1 MLHSL
6 FLPARIFDLKKEH
19 IKSFI
24 LILLILNSVQ
34 MTVQLWFESNL
45 WPGGYDFLN
54 SFSISKII
62 PFFGDNGDL
71 TEEKMY
77 LNATK
82 PRRVIVNGGGA
93 REVYV
98 IDSEDYNNAVEIVQ
112 EVVAT
117 MKSQSVNVQKISY
130 EQWKNLFKGKSLYVD
145 YGYDFDS
152 TNLNVLFDAKSSQGK
167 FEQFVGSGGFIL
179 TPDVVTNTCTI
190 CFLDSDSGDV
200 YEHKFTC
207 DGKKLLSFVEEQ
219 TYGKHQNDTFAFE
232 INLDTTSEQGEE
244 VERMVGL
251 SPLALLNISPQ
262 PVSGTQ
268 IKTQGIF
275 KNADELE
282 RFSES
287 TLPIFGYSPSSLRKT
302 VQNNGTIVYVE
313 NNATIK
319 YHFDGTVE
327 YNAVSKEKGM
337 KKSNTTPDCNQ
348 AVNDVLKVIKELWSK
363 AELDNDFL
371 NLHLDSPL
379 IDNKNNKYTVKFN
392 NIFNGVVV
400 NYQNGGNNV
409 VSAEV
414 EDGYIT
420 KFVIHFTNISDT
432 GSESQIMPV
441 LSAIDKLYAD
451 HGTSKMII
459 DDVYTCYDI
468 KQNSG
473 IDVGWAF
480 KVRGTNEILV
490 VMNDDSM

>member
-1 MLHSL
+1 
-6 FLPARIFDLKKEH
+6 
-19 IKSFI
+19 
-24 LILLILNSVQ
+24 
-34 MTVQLWFESNL
+34 
-45 WPGGYDFLN
+45 
-54 SFSISKII
+54 
-62 PFFGDNGDL
+62 
-71 TEEKMY
+71 
-77 LNATK
+77 
-82 PRRVIVNGGGA
+82 
-93 REVYV
+93 
-98 IDSEDYNNAVEIVQ
+98 
-112 EVVAT
+112 
-117 MKSQSVNVQKISY
+117 
-130 EQWKNLFKGKSLYVD
+130 
-145 YGYDFDS
+145 
-152 TNLNVLFDAKSSQGK
+152 
-167 FEQFVGSGGFIL
+167 
-179 TPDVVTNTCTI
+179 
-190 CFLDSDSGDV
+190 
-200 YEHKFTC
+200 
-207 DGKKLLSFVEEQ
+207 
-219 TYGKHQNDTFAFE
+219 
-232 INLDTTSEQGEE
+232 
-244 VERMVGL
+244 
-251 SPLALLNISPQ
+251 
-262 PVSGTQ
+262 
-268 IKTQGIF
+268 
-275 KNADELE
+275 
-282 RFSES
+282 
-287 TLPIFGYSPSSLRKT
+287 
-302 VQNNGTIVYVE
+302 
-313 NNATIK
+313 
-319 YHFDGTVE
+319 
-327 YNAVSKEKGM
+327 M

-468 KQNSG
+468 KQNNG

>member
-1 MLHSL
+1 M
-6 FLPARIFDLKKEH
+6 
-19 IKSFI
+19 
-24 LILLILNSVQ
+24 
-34 MTVQLWFESNL
+34 
-45 WPGGYDFLN
+45 N
-54 SFSISKII
+54 SFSISEII
-62 PFFGDNGDL
+62 PFLGDNGDL

-82 PRRVIVNGGGA
+82 PRRIIVNGGGA

-98 IDSEDYNNAVEIVQ
+98 IDTEDYNNGMEFVTEIIN
-112 EVVAT
+112 T
-117 MKSQSVNVQKISY
+117 MKSGNVNVQKISY
-130 EQWKNLFKGKSLYVD
+130 EQWKNLFKGKSLYID

-152 TNLNVLFDAKSSQGK
+152 ANLNVLFDTKSSQGK
-167 FEQFVGSGGFIL
+167 FEQFSRSGGFII

-190 CFLDSDSGDV
+190 CFLDSESETV

-207 DGKKLLSFVEEQ
+207 DGKKLLTFIEEQ

-232 INLDTTSEQGEE
+232 INLDISSEQGEK
-244 VERMVGL
+244 VERKVGL
-251 SPLALLNISPQ
+251 SPLSLLNISPQ
-262 PVSGTQ
+262 PLAGTQ

-275 KNADELE
+275 KNPAELE
-282 RFSES
+282 KFSEI
-287 TLPIFGYSPSSLRKT
+287 TLPVFGYSPSSLRKT

-337 KKSNTTPDCNQ
+337 KKSNTTTDCNQ
-348 AVNDVLKVIKELWSK
+348 AVNDVLKVIKELWTKS
-363 AELDNDFL
+363 ELESDFL
-371 NLHLDSPL
+371 NLHMDSPL

-392 NIFNGVVV
+392 NIFNGAVV

-420 KFVIHFTNISDT
+420 KFVMHFTNISETDA
-432 GSESQIMPV
+432 ESQIMPV

-451 HGTSKMII
+451 HGTNKMII

-468 KQNSG
+468 KQNNG

>member
-1 MLHSL
+1 M
-6 FLPARIFDLKKEH
+6 
-19 IKSFI
+19 
-24 LILLILNSVQ
+24 
-34 MTVQLWFESNL
+34 
-45 WPGGYDFLN
+45 N
-54 SFSISKII
+54 SFSISEII
-62 PFFGDNGDL
+62 PFLGDNGDL

-82 PRRVIVNGGGA
+82 PRRIIVNGGGA

-98 IDSEDYNNAVEIVQ
+98 IDTEDYNNGMEFVTEIIN
-112 EVVAT
+112 T
-117 MKSQSVNVQKISY
+117 MKSGNVNVQKISY
-130 EQWKNLFKGKSLYVD
+130 EQWKNLFKGKSLYID

-152 TNLNVLFDAKSSQGK
+152 ANLNVLFDTKSSQGK
-167 FEQFVGSGGFIL
+167 FEQFSRSGGFII

-190 CFLDSDSGDV
+190 CFLDSESETV

-207 DGKKLLSFVEEQ
+207 DGKKLLTFIEEQ

-232 INLDTTSEQGEE
+232 INLDISAEQGEK
-244 VERMVGL
+244 VERKVGL
-251 SPLALLNISPQ
+251 SPLSLLNISPQ
-262 PVSGTQ
+262 PLAGTQ

-275 KNADELE
+275 KNPAELE
-282 RFSES
+282 KFSEI
-287 TLPIFGYSPSSLRKT
+287 TLPVFGYSPSSLRKT

-337 KKSNTTPDCNQ
+337 KKSNTTTDCNQ
-348 AVNDVLKVIKELWSK
+348 AVNDVLKVIKELWTKS
-363 AELDNDFL
+363 ELESDFL
-371 NLHLDSPL
+371 NLHMDSPL

-392 NIFNGVVV
+392 NIFNGAVV

-420 KFVIHFTNISDT
+420 KFVMHFTNISETDA
-432 GSESQIMPV
+432 ESQIMPV

-451 HGTSKMII
+451 HGTNKMII

-468 KQNSG
+468 KQNNG